1 MKTEDERMKFKEN
14 GVFDIDSWFDVA
26 PPKEGK
32 RQWKQGRSAMELAR
46 YMTSDYPNVPREIE
60 EVLLNFTTADA
71 EFYFRGEHK
80 TAFARH
86 GLGTGEGRN
95 HDAFLWHGDVVVG
108 IEGKADE
115 PFGSDYIKDA
125 VKSAGENKM
134 RRINGMIEMLF
145 GDTPEKHGDLRYQ
158 LVTAATATLIEAK
171 MCSVKNAVLLV
182 IVFKGE
188 TCEAKNLAR
197 NNLDVDTFLTD
208 ISAQKVNDYYYLPTP
223 YGDAYGIRLYFKKIE
238 FDI

>member
-1 MKTEDERMKFKEN
+1 MKFKAN
-14 GVFDIDSWFDVA
+14 GVFNIDSWFDVA

-32 RQWKQGRSAMELAR
+32 RQWKPGRSAMELAR

-71 EFYFRGEHK
+71 EFYFKGEHK
-80 TAFARH
+80 TEFARH

-95 HDAFLWHGDVVVG
+95 HDAFLWHSDVVVG

-134 RRINGMIEMLF
+134 RRINL
-145 GDTPEKHGDLRYQ
+145 
-158 LVTAATATLIEAK
+158 
-171 MCSVKNAVLLV
+171 LLV
-182 IVFKGE
+182 RRFFY
-188 TCEAKNLAR
+188 L
-197 NNLDVDTFLTD
+197 TFVLFCGT
-208 ISAQKVNDYYYLPTP
+208 I
-223 YGDAYGIRLYFKKIE
+223 
-238 FDI
+238 